1 MGLAFDHRR
10 SVFAGIMLAGF
21 AIGALA
27 QSATTITEPASPLLP
42 QSFGEWKAG
51 AASPSTE
58 TPSISLTTAN
68 KAALEESGPQ
78 RSQVADYIHNG
89 HSIHVEAIQFTDRT
103 GAYSAFTLVQRPD
116 MRTGKELGSVD
127 AVGDGAVLFTVGTSL
142 VLAYP
147 ATSADVASLKPLSE
161 LMPKASGPKGVAP
174 LLPTFV
180 PSKGLVEGSVR
191 YAIGASTYAAE
202 GGVLPAQS
210 LGWDK
215 SAEAVTA
222 QFVDKRG
229 KETLTLLLYP
239 TPAIA
244 GNFTKAI
251 QNGLASMGPSFA
263 NAKTRREGDLV
274 MLASGSFS
282 PDEAQRMIENI
293 HLKQMLSFDKDMPPV
308 FQVEV
313 VKTYSLLT
321 NILVLTGIMGLAAL
335 LLGTFLGGGRALYR
349 VMRGKDAA
357 TEAEFLSLHLDPQNA
372 TPRFG
377 AGENAG

>member
-1 MGLAFDHRR
+1 MGLTFVHRCG
-10 SVFAGIMLAGF
+10 VFAGIILAGF

-27 QSATTITEPASPLLP
+27 QSSTTITVPPSSLLP

-51 AASPSTE
+51 VGSPSTE

-68 KAALEESGPQ
+68 KAALEESGPL

-89 HSIHVEAIQFTDRT
+89 RSIHVEAIQFNDRT

-116 MRTGKELGSVD
+116 MRMGKELGSVD
-127 AVGDGAVLFTVGTSL
+127 AVGNGAVLFTVGTSL

-147 ATSADVASLKPLSE
+147 ATGADVASLKPLSE
-161 LMPKASGPKGVAP
+161 VMPKVSGPKGVAP

-180 PSKGLVEGSVR
+180 PAKGLVEGSVR
-191 YAIGASTYAAE
+191 YAIGASSYAAE

-222 QFVDKRG
+222 QFADRRG

-239 TPAIA
+239 TPTIA
-244 GNFTKAI
+244 GSFTRAI
-251 QNGLASMGPSFA
+251 QNGLAPMGPSFA
-263 NAKTRREGDLV
+263 DAKVRREGDLV

-293 HLKQMLSFDKDMPPV
+293 HLRQELSFDKDVQPV
-308 FQVEV
+308 FHTEV
-313 VKTYSLLT
+313 QKTFSLLQSIA
-321 NILVLTGIMGLAAL
+321 ILSGVMMLAAV
-335 LLGTFLGGGRALYR
+335 LLGLFLGGGRAAIR
-349 VMRGKDAA
+349 VMRGKSAA
-357 TEAEFLSLHLDPQNA
+357 SEPEFLSLHLDPQNKA
-372 TPRFG
+372 PKFG
-377 AGENAG
+377 SPQS